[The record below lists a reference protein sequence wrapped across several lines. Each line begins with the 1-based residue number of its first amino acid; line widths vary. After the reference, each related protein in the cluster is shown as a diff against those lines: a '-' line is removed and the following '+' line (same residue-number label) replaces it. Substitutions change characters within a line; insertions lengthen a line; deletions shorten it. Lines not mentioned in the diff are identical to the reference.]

1 MEETFTINIVTPL
14 KTYPNVKAEKL
25 FIQTDSGE
33 ICILAHHAQYL
44 ANINISIM
52 TIVNNNQ
59 AKHYAVGGGL
69 VYFHEKENYASLI
82 LNKIKSVDEIDIEQT
97 QKEQQELEDKLKASS
112 STFEHKQ
119 AETQLKCALNE
130 IYAKNTFKN

>member
-1 MEETFTINIVTPL
+1 MSDSFTINIVTPL
-14 KTYPNVKAEKL
+14 KTYPNLKADKL
-25 FIQTDSGE
+25 LIQTDSGE

-52 TIVNNNQ
+52 TIINNNQ
-59 AKHYAVGGGL
+59 AKHFAVGGGL
-69 VYFHEKENYASLI
+69 IYFHEKENYASLI
-82 LNKIKSVDEIDIEQT
+82 LNKIKSVDEIDVET
-97 QKEQQELEDKLKASS
+97 VKKEQKELEEKLKASS

-130 IYAKNTFKN
+130 IYAKNTFKY